1 MERFLTQQLI
11 VNSLSH
17 FVRTKLF
24 CLTAIACFAFTFLN
38 ISTVNGQ
45 AADAVN
51 AVQICDGIWPQPA
64 STASV
69 GAVNDLPTATT
80 KGCLIGGETGSNWYW
95 VKVSSSG
102 VMAFSVQ
109 GVKATGAVADIDGS
123 IFGPF
128 TSVAAGATAITG
140 GGLAPIRCSYAVATG
155 FELRVGNTQ
164 TSESDT
170 GDGLI
175 APVNVTTG
183 QYYLIYVDNFDANN
197 VNRAVSITVNFTAGN
212 SATYECP
219 PKPATCGPLCSAATC
234 PVADL
239 GIFAAKGVQPGGT
252 FTATQCYNYSSVPF
266 KAGDGTFTQCYT
278 VNSDA
283 YGNLGVVQT
292 ILVYGS
298 DADANGIVD
307 STAAIAAS
315 RVATLTL
322 ASSPCGLTVAPSR
335 TNAGNSSTFNP
346 EWDNLTPNT
355 QYILCIS
362 TTMPLAAV
370 TKTFNYRQ
378 SCVDVYHY
386 APPPPALYPACA
398 TPAPKWWYKA
408 NAGTSTATN
417 GAAVSFWNDQSPST
431 FNITQ
436 AGALRPTYNTNGI
449 NFNPSLNFSGT
460 QNLFKAA
467 TTGLTG
473 GNKTILSVALP
484 NTLPAG
490 TVGIIGSS
498 AAAAEID
505 YGYLGGKLNVYEN
518 APNNAS
524 ATTANVISTVV
535 LSTAIEN
542 TNITSFFNNGVAN
555 GSGLSALASATT
567 RLTIGSNSLNSVDK
581 NFFNGQI
588 AEIIV
593 FDRAVTVTE
602 RTNAESYLAI
612 KYGVTL
618 GHDYT
623 NSLGTVLYPI
633 ASFANRITVIG
644 REDCQ
649 NLNQKQSK
657 SVNAG
662 NWTMGLQTIATNNA
676 FNTNIFSTNNSFL
689 ALGDDN
695 GAMAAIALA
704 AGSAC
709 TPPVGTDVEIP
720 RHWKTVVTGTMDSTF
735 IQIPTASFTG
745 LDLAQPVY
753 MVIADDAAFTTNI
766 HNIPLTTNGAN
777 LEKKLLFSGTQ
788 YFKIIGTGVTT
799 TYCTG
804 SNFLQWSANPWTAGA
819 LTKTIPLSNGLSV
832 TTTVGN
838 PNSIMLAGYPK
849 MVGTQP
855 VMYINSNS
863 AAKVV
868 TWSMQF
874 NKAVTGAGFY
884 LYDVDKV
891 GVLNENIQITGYK
904 GATAILPTLSKSALS
919 AMVLDNVTA
928 TATGSNNNLATYNSA
943 ARVYV
948 GFNKTIDKIVI
959 TYKNNS
965 NTFRNTAAAMAIG
978 DISIYCP
985 EPVVEPDLVA
995 MKKIAP
1001 TAAVHQGDTVS
1012 YTFKLNNVD
1021 CAAKTID
1028 IADDLPVGMAWVGD
1042 SYTSALV
1049 GGTLNTYGGTGHF
1062 SLTGISVPVGVS
1074 TFTLDAVATAS
1085 GTKNNQASF
1094 LINGHTYPS
1103 DDPNQTGVT
1112 NPTPLSIIAPL
1123 ITPPVTIAK
1132 SVAVPALSSTGT
1144 QTFTYTINNVG
1155 ATPITMDF
1163 TDELVADTMTYVAAS
1178 LSATLG
1184 GTASAYAGQGSL
1196 YITGMTV
1203 PVGISSFSV
1212 QVVMS
1217 GLSANTYQNTATLM
1231 ATGAAYTPNFIAS
1244 NTVTWVI
1251 APPASFTYAFN
1262 CTGSAVAGTFIADA
1276 TPNQTGTITIPVNV
1290 VNAGLVT
1297 LTITGTN
1304 FTGTLSTTIT
1314 SGQSSL
1320 TIPII
1325 YSGAGAE
1332 GSRLLT
1338 ISSAA
1343 GVGICSVLVP
1353 IQAGCKASGGRI
1365 GQ

>member
-1 MERFLTQQLI
+1 MKSFFTQKLI
-11 VNSLSH
+11 VNTLSH

-24 CLTAIACFAFTFLN
+24 CLTIAAFVFTFLN
-38 ISTVNGQ
+38 ISNLHAQ
-45 AADAVN
+45 AADAIN

-64 STASV
+64 ATANV
-69 GAVNDLPTATT
+69 GSVNDLPTGIS

-95 VKVSSSG
+95 VKVTSPG

-109 GVKATGAVADIDGS
+109 GVKATGLAADIDGS

-128 TSVAAGATAITG
+128 TSVAAGAAAITAG
-140 GGLAPIRCSYAVATG
+140 TLAPIRCSYAIATG
-155 FELRVGNTQ
+155 FELKVGI
-164 TSESDT
+164 SETTEPQS
-170 GDGLI
+170 GDGII

-197 VNRAVSITVNFTAGN
+197 ANRAVSITVNFTLGN

-219 PKPATCGPLCSAATC
+219 PKPTTCGPSCGTATC

-239 GIFAAKGVQPGGT
+239 GIFAARGVQPAGT
-252 FTATQCYNYSSVPF
+252 FTATQCNNYTAVPF

-292 ILVYGS
+292 VVVRGS
-298 DADANGIVD
+298 DADANGVID
-307 STAAIAAS
+307 SFASTMAS

-322 ASSPCGLTVAPSR
+322 ASSPCGLTIAPSR

-355 QYILCIS
+355 SYILCIS

-386 APPPPALYPACA
+386 VPTPPALYPACA

-408 NAGTSTATN
+408 DAGTSTATN
-417 GAAVSFWNDQSPST
+417 GAAVSFWNDQSPSA
-431 FNITQ
+431 FNVAQ

-449 NFNPSLNFSGT
+449 NFNPSLSFSGT

-473 GNKTILSVALP
+473 TNKTILSVALA

-490 TVGIIGSS
+490 TVGIIGTGTTLN
-498 AAAAEID
+498 EIQ
-505 YGYLGGKLNVYEN
+505 YGYQGGKLNVYEN
-518 APNNAS
+518 ALANGL
-524 ATTANVISTVV
+524 ATTANTASTVM
-535 LSTAIEN
+535 LSSFIEN
-542 TNITSFFNNGVAN
+542 ANAYSFFNNGVAN
-555 GSGLSALASATT
+555 GTASFNSSPTGN
-567 RLTIGSNSLNSVDK
+567 RLTIGSHNATGVDK

-593 FDRAVTVTE
+593 FDRAVTAIE
-602 RTNAESYLAI
+602 RANAESYLAI

-676 FNTNIFSTNNSFL
+676 LNTNTFSTDNSFL

-695 GAMAAIALA
+695 GAMAATTLA
-704 AGSAC
+704 AGGAC

-735 IQIPTASFTG
+735 IQIPTAAFTG
-745 LDLAQPVY
+745 LNLNQPVY
-753 MVIADDAAFTTNI
+753 LVIADDAAFTTNLR
-766 HNIPLTTNGAN
+766 NIPLTKNGAN
-777 LEKKLLFSGTQ
+777 FEKKILFSGTQ

-804 SNFLQWSANPWTAGA
+804 SSFLQWSANPWTAGA

-832 TTTVGN
+832 TTTVTN
-838 PNSIMLAGYPK
+838 PNSIMLVGYPK

-855 VMYINSNS
+855 VMFISSNS
-863 AAKVV
+863 ATKAV

-874 NKAVTGAGFY
+874 NQTITGAGFY
-884 LYDVDKV
+884 LYDLDKLFT
-891 GVLNENIQITGYK
+891 LNENVQITGYK
-904 GATAILPTLSKSALS
+904 GATAVLPTLSKSLLS
-919 AMVLDNVTA
+919 AVNLNN
-928 TATGSNNNLATYNSA
+928 ATGTSSGSINNLPTYGVLG
-943 ARVYV
+943 RVYV
-948 GFNKTIDKIVI
+948 SFNAAIDKIVI
-959 TYKNNS
+959 TYKNNAT
-965 NTFRNTAAAMAIG
+965 TFRNTTAAIAIG
-978 DISIYCP
+978 DVSIYCP
-985 EPVVEPDLVA
+985 EPVVEPDLVS

-1001 TAAVHQGDTVS
+1001 TAAVHQGDTIS

-1028 IADDLPVGMAWVGD
+1028 IADDLPTGMHWVGN
-1042 SYTSALV
+1042 SYTATLT
-1049 GGTLNTYGGTGHF
+1049 GGTINTYGGTDHF

-1094 LINGHTYPS
+1094 LINGHTYTS
-1103 DDPNQTGVT
+1103 DDPNQTGDT
-1112 NPTPLSIIAPL
+1112 NPTPLSISAPL
-1123 ITPPVTIAK
+1123 ITPPVTIVK
-1132 SVAVPALSSTGT
+1132 SVATPALSSTGT
-1144 QTFTYTINNVG
+1144 QRFTYTINNVG

-1163 TDELVADTMTYVAAS
+1163 ADELVADTMTFVAAS
-1178 LSATLG
+1178 LSGTLG
-1184 GTASAYAGQGSL
+1184 GTASTYAGQGAL
-1196 YITGMTV
+1196 FITGMTI
-1203 PVGISSFSV
+1203 PVGTSSFTV
-1212 QVVMS
+1212 QVAMND
-1217 GLSANTYQNTATLM
+1217 LSANTYENTATLM
-1231 ATGAAYTPNFIAS
+1231 ATGATYTPNVIAS

-1251 APPASFTYAFN
+1251 APAASFTYAFN
-1262 CTGSAVAGTFIADA
+1262 CTGSAVAGTFIADG
-1276 TPNQTGTITIPVNV
+1276 TPNQTGTITIPINV
-1290 VNAGLVT
+1290 VNEGLVS
-1297 LTITGTN
+1297 LNIAGTD
-1304 FTGTLSTTIT
+1304 FTGTLSTTIVA
-1314 SGQSSL
+1314 GQSSL
-1320 TIPII
+1320 NIPIT
-1325 YSGAGAE
+1325 YSGAGTE

-1338 ISSAA
+1338 ITSAA
-1343 GVGICSVLVP
+1343 GTGICSVLVQ